1 MKTCPSCSFE
11 NDERFPTCVYCNA
24 VLVDVPSVPSAD
36 PDDPEHDRRAL
47 LKERH
52 ATLGRE
58 RRFAGLVYTLAI
70 VVIALVPGLVFNP
83 LALLLYGAS
92 AAVVA
97 AAVARGLAGQLSASF
112 LQALLSVILILCFGP
127 VQPLIFFMLLGHVV
141 LPGFLL
147 HWMELI
153 HGAHR

>member
-1 MKTCPSCSFE
+1 MKICPTCSFQ
-11 NDERFPTCVYCNA
+11 NDERFPTCVFCNA
-24 VLVDVPSVPSAD
+24 VLVDVPSTPSAD
-36 PDDPEHDRRAL
+36 PADPEHGRRAL
-47 LKERH
+47 LADRH
-52 ATLGRE
+52 ATMGRE
-58 RRFAGLVYTLAI
+58 LRFAGMVYALAI

-92 AAVVA
+92 AVVVA
-97 AAVARGLAGQLSASF
+97 VAVARGTAGQFSASF
-112 LQALLSVILILCFGP
+112 LQALLSVILVLWFGP
-127 VQPLIFFMLLGHVV
+127 KQPLIFFMLLGHVV